1 MLEMK
6 ATLSK
11 LLRNFEIIPATPKH
25 KPELDFE
32 TVLISKNGVHVA
44 LKSR

>member
-11 LLRNFEIIPATPKH
+11 VLRNFEIISATPKQW
-25 KPELDFE
+25 LDLSFE
-32 TVLISKNGVHVA
+32 VILVSKNGVHVA
-44 LKSR
+44 LRAR